1 MIEIKITGATPTEA
15 LISLAAMG
23 LHCQADPLID
33 TAARQL
39 LASGGG
45 SAEAVVSKAPKTPS
59 TPAAPVAA
67 PPAAP
72 APVPTPSPAAPVPP
86 APAPASA
93 PAPVPPAPPTAPTS
107 AAAPV
112 APVAPA
118 PAPAPATPAPVAPVA
133 PGPTAAPGSMPA
145 AAAPA
150 PSYTQEQLSKAG
162 VELVSTDP
170 AKMTELSSLLAQYG
184 VQAITQLAPAQYGAF
199 ATALRRLGAR
209 I

>member
-45 SAEAVVSKAPKTPS
+45 SAEAVVSKVPKNPS
-59 TPAAPVAA
+59 I
-67 PPAAP
+67 PAAP
-72 APVPTPSPAAPVPP
+72 AAPASPAPVPAPATAPAAPPSAPTP
-86 APAPASA
+86 APVTAPTAAPASASA
-93 PAPVPPAPPTAPTS
+93 PAPV
-107 AAAPV
+107 AAPV
-112 APVAPA
+112 VPA
-118 PAPAPATPAPVAPVA
+118 PAPAAPAAPVA

-170 AKMTELSSLLAQYG
+170 AKMAELSSLLAQYG

-199 ATALRRLGAR
+199 ATALRGLGAR

>member
-45 SAEAVVSKAPKTPS
+45 SAEAVVSKVPKNPSIPAAPAA
-59 TPAAPVAA
+59 PASALAPAPVAA
-67 PPAAP
+67 P
-72 APVPTPSPAAPVPP
+72 VVP
-86 APAPASA
+86 APAPAA
-93 PAPVPPAPPTAPTS
+93 PA
-107 AAAPV
+107 
-112 APVAPA
+112 
-118 PAPAPATPAPVAPVA
+118 APVA

-145 AAAPA
+145 AATPAPA
-150 PSYTQEQLSKAG
+150 YTQEQLSKAG

-170 AKMTELSSLLAQYG
+170 AKMTALSSLLAQYG

-199 ATALRRLGAR
+199 ATALRGLGAR

>member
-45 SAEAVVSKAPKTPS
+45 SAEAVVSKAPKNPS

-72 APVPTPSPAAPVPP
+72 APVPTPSHTAPVPP
-86 APAPASA
+86 APASASA
-93 PAPVPPAPPTAPTS
+93 PAPVPPAPPTAPS
-107 AAAPV
+107 PVAAPV
-112 APVAPA
+112 VPA
-118 PAPAPATPAPVAPVA
+118 PAPAAPAAPVA

-199 ATALRRLGAR
+199 ATALRGLGAR

>member
-1 MIEIKITGATPTEA
+1 MIEIKIAGVTPTEA

-45 SAEAVVSKAPKTPS
+45 SAEAVVSKVPKNPS
-59 TPAAPVAA
+59 I
-67 PPAAP
+67 PAAP
-72 APVPTPSPAAPVPP
+72 AAPASPAPVPAPATAPAAPTSAPTP
-86 APAPASA
+86 APVTAPTAAPASASA
-93 PAPVPPAPPTAPTS
+93 PAPV
-107 AAAPV
+107 AAPV
-112 APVAPA
+112 VPA
-118 PAPAPATPAPVAPVA
+118 PAPAAPAAPAAPVA

-199 ATALRRLGAR
+199 ATALRGLGAR

>member
-33 TAARQL
+33 TAAP
-39 LASGGG
+39 AS
-45 SAEAVVSKAPKTPS
+45 
-59 TPAAPVAA
+59 
-67 PPAAP
+67 
-72 APVPTPSPAAPVPP
+72 
-86 APAPASA
+86 ASA
-93 PAPVPPAPPTAPTS
+93 PAPV
-107 AAAPV
+107 AAPV
-112 APVAPA
+112 VPA
-118 PAPAPATPAPVAPVA
+118 PAPAAPAAPVA

-150 PSYTQEQLSKAG
+150 PSYTQEQLSKTG

-199 ATALRRLGAR
+199 ATALRGLGAR

>member
-15 LISLAAMG
+15 LISLTTMG

-45 SAEAVVSKAPKTPS
+45 SAEATVSRAPKAPKPPAGSATPVAPAAVPAVPAPAPAPAAAS
-59 TPAAPVAA
+59 AAPVAPTPAPAAPVAA
-67 PPAAP
+67 P
-72 APVPTPSPAAPVPP
+72 APVPPVPPTAPGP
-86 APAPASA
+86 APAPAA
-93 PAPVPPAPPTAPTS
+93 PA
-107 AAAPV
+107 
-112 APVAPA
+112 
-118 PAPAPATPAPVAPVA
+118 APVA

-150 PSYTQEQLSKAG
+150 PAYTQEQLSKAG

-170 AKMTELSSLLAQYG
+170 SKMTALSSLLAQYG
-184 VQAITQLAPAQYGAF
+184 VQAITQLAPAQYGSF
-199 ATALRRLGAR
+199 ATALRGLGAR

>member
-33 TAARQL
+33 TAVRQL

-45 SAEAVVSKAPKTPS
+45 SAEAVVSKVPKNPS
-59 TPAAPVAA
+59 I
-67 PPAAP
+67 PAAP
-72 APVPTPSPAAPVPP
+72 AAPASPAPVPAPATAPAAPTSAPTP
-86 APAPASA
+86 APVTAPTAAPASASA
-93 PAPVPPAPPTAPTS
+93 PAPV
-107 AAAPV
+107 AAPV
-112 APVAPA
+112 VPA
-118 PAPAPATPAPVAPVA
+118 PAPAAPAAPVA

-199 ATALRRLGAR
+199 ATALRGLGAR